1 MCFQLKGG
9 RKGTN
14 HPRIHV
20 RFSRVPG
27 QGSVV
32 WAGGHPHSYVSYIS
46 TLQGGI
52 LAKEHD
58 GDYRLRVITVRTP
71 KVESGR
77 TVAKA
82 RNFVVEGRDSSRR
95 GQEAKELPKW
105 GKGYGDREVWGQ
117 PLEKP
122 PCHLRCNRI
131 CSSHEK
137 EPDVSRKLRSSSRT
151 PQGTQGMSEGWDTQ
165 CLNLVLPLTT
175 SQSQAGSCGQHTGA
189 RGGEGAWGVGGGSW
203 IFRPP
208 QPLAEHSNPPADA
221 IQSK

>member
-1 MCFQLKGG
+1 M
-9 RKGTN
+9 
-14 HPRIHV
+14 
-20 RFSRVPG
+20 
-27 QGSVV
+27 
-32 WAGGHPHSYVSYIS
+32 SYIS

-58 GDYRLRVITVRTP
+58 GDYRLRVITVRAP

-82 RNFVVEGRDSSRR
+82 RSFVVEGMDSSPR

-105 GKGYGDREVWGQ
+105 GKGYGDPEVWRQ
-117 PLEKP
+117 PLGKP
-122 PCHLRCNRI
+122 PCHLRCDGI

-151 PQGTQGMSEGWDTQ
+151 PQGTQGMK
-165 CLNLVLPLTT
+165 LVLPLST

-189 RGGEGAWGVGGGSW
+189 RGGEGAWEGGEGAWGVGGGSW